1 MSNSGG
7 SGKFAWETSKDEA
20 ARGSAR
26 DDWPATRAEPAS
38 RKVVDEWEATRVQP
52 RPGDEWQATRVQPR
66 PGDEAQPTRPPVNAA
81 RQQPPAPARGTPQP
95 SDPPDAWA
103 ATRAHTALATQLLS
117 DENDYLAGEKDEIGR
132 QIGGNEREL
141 FVSCAPAEALQQ
153 QFDHL
158 HPEFIAVHDIA
169 TSSSRKLLAGIAAA
183 SGRAVQ
189 KLVIRRQGYGTALAT
204 LEFVDLPTT
213 DNQSL
218 RLYTTE
224 ADADSASRHALAR
237 TLLANSRLGV
247 IMVGELPGHA
257 IATALKPVHDDILA
271 GPWPNRNLLLL
282 PLASASTLVTHGLD
296 LGRGTGVAVRT
307 TPQVARPADAW
318 AFITGTWSRLREQAP
333 TDGRSVPE
341 LGAFKPAPF
350 APRKAPLAPVMG
362 GIPSGDT
369 LPMEEQ
375 AAPITLTMRPMP
387 AIAPAASPAAAAP
400 PSTVIERYVRQVSE
414 LNGVVSCCVFETQS
428 GHPIAHA
435 GANPGSDALGSH
447 GSELLTAM
455 MSVSRS
461 LGFGHALPEAAVTLG
476 SHHLLLR
483 GVPKNPGL
491 AMHAVLDKTSA
502 NLTLAR
508 LQIMRL
514 DAIFDEPA
522 QAG

>member
-1 MSNSGG
+1 MAAPGPH
-7 SGKFAWETSKDEA
+7 A
-20 ARGSAR
+20 AR
-26 DDWPATRAEPAS
+26 
-38 RKVVDEWEATRVQP
+38 
-52 RPGDEWQATRVQPR
+52 
-66 PGDEAQPTRPPVNAA
+66 
-81 RQQPPAPARGTPQP
+81 P
-95 SDPPDAWA
+95 SPSESPDAWA
-103 ATRAHTALATQLLS
+103 STRAHTALATQLLP

-224 ADADSASRHALAR
+224 ADADSASRHALAK

-257 IATALKPVHDDILA
+257 IAAALKPVHDDILA

-333 TDGRSVPE
+333 TDGRTVPE
-341 LGAFKPAPF
+341 LGAFKPA
-350 APRKAPLAPVMG
+350 AYQPRKAPLAPVMG

-369 LPMEEQ
+369 MPMEEQ
-375 AAPITLTMRPMP
+375 PPITLTMRPMP
-387 AIAPAASPAAAAP
+387 AIAPTGYQRHAAFDGDRALRAPGERAERRRQLLRLRDPERPSDRPCRRQPGLRERSP
-400 PSTVIERYVRQVSE
+400 R
-414 LNGVVSCCVFETQS
+414 
-428 GHPIAHA
+428 
-435 GANPGSDALGSH
+435 H
-447 GSELLTAM
+447 GSELLTSM
-455 MSVSRS
+455 MGVSRS
-461 LGFGHALPEAAVTLG
+461 LGFGHSLPEAAVTLG

-514 DAIFDEPA
+514 DVLFDEPT
-522 QAG
+522 QAA

>member
-7 SGKFAWETSKDEA
+7 SSKSAWESSKGEA
-20 ARGSAR
+20 ASAVQR
-26 DDWPATRAEPAS
+26 ENWPATRAEPAT
-38 RKVVDEWEATRVQP
+38 KEEI
-52 RPGDEWQATRVQPR
+52 DEWQATRALTSRNASEEWP
-66 PGDEAQPTRPPVNAA
+66 AA
-81 RQQPPAPARGTPQP
+81 RAQTTVPPPTPARPDDEWKSAGAARGASTP
-95 SDPPDAWA
+95 SESPDAWA
-103 ATRAHTALATQLLS
+103 STRAHTALATQLLP

-169 TSSSRKLLAGIAAA
+169 TASSRKLLAGIAAA

-224 ADADSASRHALAR
+224 ADADSAARHALAK

-257 IATALKPVHDDILA
+257 IAAALKPVHDDILA

-333 TDGRSVPE
+333 SDGRTVPE
-341 LGAFKPAPF
+341 LGAFKPA
-350 APRKAPLAPVMG
+350 AYQPRKAQLAPDMG

-369 LPMEEQ
+369 LPMEDQ
-375 AAPITLTMRPMP
+375 PAITLTMRPMP
-387 AIAPAASPAAAAP
+387 AIAPSGYTATP
-400 PSTVIERYVRQVSE
+400 PSTLIERYVRQIGE
-414 LNGVVSCCVFETQS
+414 LNGVVSCCIFETQS
-428 GHPIAHA
+428 GHPIAYA
-435 GANPGSDALGSH
+435 GASPGSAALATH
-447 GSELLTAM
+447 GSELLTSM

-461 LGFGHALPEAAVTLG
+461 LGFGHSLPEAAVTLG

-514 DAIFDEPA
+514 DTLFDEPT
-522 QAG
+522 QAA

>member
-1 MSNSGG
+1 MSKSGG
-7 SGKFAWETSKDEA
+7 SKFAWESPKAEA
-20 ARGSAR
+20 AGATP
-26 DDWPATRAEPAS
+26 DEWPATRAET
-38 RKVVDEWEATRVQP
+38 ATQREL
-52 RPGDEWQATRVQPR
+52 DEWQATRVQTDRAAPEGWPKTRVQSANTPR
-66 PGDEAQPTRPPVNAA
+66 AEDEWQPTRATRTTSNAA
-81 RQQPPAPARGTPQP
+81 E
-95 SDPPDAWA
+95 SPDAWA
-103 ATRAHTALATQLLS
+103 STRAHTALATQLLP

-153 QFDHL
+153 QFEHL

-169 TSSSRKLLAGIAAA
+169 TASSRKLLAGIAAA

-204 LEFVDLPTT
+204 LEFVELPTT
-213 DNQSL
+213 DQQSL

-224 ADADSASRHALAR
+224 ADADTASRHALAK
-237 TLLANSRLGV
+237 TLLAYSRLGV
-247 IMVGELPGHA
+247 VMVGELPGHA
-257 IATALKPVHDDILA
+257 IAAALKPLHDDILT
-271 GPWPNRNLLLL
+271 GPWPSRNLLLL

-333 TDGRSVPE
+333 TDGRAVPE
-341 LGAFKPAPF
+341 LGAFRAAPYQ
-350 APRKAPLAPVMG
+350 PRKASLAPVMG

-369 LPMEEQ
+369 LPMEEP
-375 AAPITLTMRPMP
+375 APVSLKMQPMP
-387 AIAPAASPAAAAP
+387 SISTGSFTAAP
-400 PSTVIERYVRQVSE
+400 PSTLIERYVRQVSE
-414 LNGVVSCCVFETQS
+414 LNGVISCCVFETQS

-435 GANPGSDALGSH
+435 GASPGSTALGSY

-455 MSVSRS
+455 MNVSRG
-461 LGFGHALPEAAVTLG
+461 LGFGHGLPEAAITLG

-483 GVPKNPGL
+483 AVPKNAGL

-508 LQIMRL
+508 LQLMRM
-514 DAIFDEPA
+514 DALFDDPS
-522 QAG
+522 QAA

>member
-1 MSNSGG
+1 MSKSGG
-7 SGKFAWETSKDEA
+7 SKFAWESPKAEA
-20 ARGSAR
+20 ANAAP
-26 DDWPATRAEPAS
+26 DEWPATRAET
-38 RKVVDEWEATRVQP
+38 ATQREL
-52 RPGDEWQATRVQPR
+52 DEWQATRVQTDRTAAEEWPKTRVQTPHAPR
-66 PGDEAQPTRPPVNAA
+66 ADGEWQPTRAA
-81 RQQPPAPARGTPQP
+81 RSGTPGGAAE
-95 SDPPDAWA
+95 SPDAWA
-103 ATRAHTALATQLLS
+103 STRAHTALATQLLP

-153 QFDHL
+153 QFEHL

-169 TSSSRKLLAGIAAA
+169 TASSRKLLAGIAAA

-204 LEFVDLPTT
+204 LEFVELPTT
-213 DNQSL
+213 DQQSL

-224 ADADSASRHALAR
+224 ADADTASRHALAK
-237 TLLANSRLGV
+237 TLLAYSRLGV
-247 IMVGELPGHA
+247 VMVGELPGHA
-257 IATALKPVHDDILA
+257 IAAALKPLHDDILA
-271 GPWPNRNLLLL
+271 GPWPSRNLLLL

-333 TDGRSVPE
+333 TDGRAVPE
-341 LGAFKPAPF
+341 LGAFRPAPYQ
-350 APRKAPLAPVMG
+350 PRKATLAPVMG

-369 LPMEEQ
+369 LPMEEP
-375 AAPITLTMRPMP
+375 APISLKMQPMP
-387 AIAPAASPAAAAP
+387 SISTGSFAAAP
-400 PSTVIERYVRQVSE
+400 PSTLIERYVRQVSE
-414 LNGVVSCCVFETQS
+414 LNGVISCCVFETQS

-435 GANPGSDALGSH
+435 GASPGSAALGSY

-455 MSVSRS
+455 MNVSRG
-461 LGFGHALPEAAVTLG
+461 LGFGHGLPEAAITLG

-483 GVPKNPGL
+483 AVPKNAGL

-508 LQIMRL
+508 LQLMRM
-514 DAIFDEPA
+514 DALFDDPS
-522 QAG
+522 QAA

>member
-7 SGKFAWETSKDEA
+7 SGKFAWDTSKGEA
-20 ARGSAR
+20 TKAAER
-26 DDWPATRAEPAS
+26 DDWPPTRVEPAS
-38 RKVVDEWEATRVQP
+38 KEAI
-52 RPGDEWQATRVQPR
+52 DEWQATRVQPR
-66 PGDEAQPTRPPVNAA
+66 GGAEEPPAG
-81 RQQPPAPARGTPQP
+81 RSPSYAPARPADEWQPNRPARTPGP
-95 SDPPDAWA
+95 SESPDAWA
-103 ATRAHTALATQLLS
+103 STRAHTALATQLLP

-224 ADADSASRHALAR
+224 ADADSTSRHALAK

-247 IMVGELPGHA
+247 IMVGELPGHS
-257 IATALKPVHDDILA
+257 IAAALKPVHDDILA
-271 GPWPNRNLLLL
+271 GPWQNRNLLLL

-318 AFITGTWSRLREQAP
+318 AFITGTWSRLREQSSA
-333 TDGRSVPE
+333 DGRAVPE
-341 LGAFKPAPF
+341 LGAFKPAPYQ
-350 APRKAPLAPVMG
+350 PRKSPMAPVMG

-369 LPMEEQ
+369 MPMEEQ
-375 AAPITLTMRPMP
+375 PPITLSMRPMP
-387 AIAPAASPAAAAP
+387 AIAPTGFTATP

-414 LNGVVSCCVFETQS
+414 LNGVVSCCIFETQS

-435 GANPGSDALGSH
+435 GANPGSEKLASH

-455 MSVSRS
+455 MGVSRS
-461 LGFGHALPEAAVTLG
+461 LGFGHSLPEAAVTLG

-514 DAIFDEPA
+514 DVLFDEPN
-522 QAG
+522 QAA

>member
-1 MSNSGG
+1 MSNSSG
-7 SGKFAWETSKDEA
+7 SKFAWESSKTEA
-20 ARGSAR
+20 ATPAP
-26 DDWPATRAEPAS
+26 DEWPATRAET
-38 RKVVDEWEATRVQP
+38 ATQEEL
-52 RPGDEWQATRVQPR
+52 DEWQATRALTHRGAPAEWPATRAQTSTNASSRV
-66 PGDEAQPTRPPVNAA
+66 DEEWQPTRAA
-81 RQQPPAPARGTPQP
+81 RSTGAGSA
-95 SDPPDAWA
+95 SDSPDAWA
-103 ATRAHTALATQLLS
+103 STRAHTALATQLLP
-117 DENDYLAGEKDEIGR
+117 DENDYLAGDKDEIGR

-153 QFDHL
+153 QFEHL

-169 TSSSRKLLAGIAAA
+169 TASSRKLLAGIAAA

-204 LEFVDLPTT
+204 LEFVELPTT
-213 DNQSL
+213 DQQSL

-224 ADADSASRHALAR
+224 ADADTASRHALAK
-237 TLLANSRLGV
+237 TLLAYSRLGV
-247 IMVGELPGHA
+247 VMVGELPGHA
-257 IATALKPVHDDILA
+257 IAAALKPLHDDILA
-271 GPWPNRNLLLL
+271 GPWPSRNLLLL

-333 TDGRSVPE
+333 TDGRAVPE
-341 LGAFKPAPF
+341 LGAFRPAPYQ
-350 APRKAPLAPVMG
+350 PRKATLAPVMG

-375 AAPITLTMRPMP
+375 PQASPLTLKMQPMP
-387 AIAPAASPAAAAP
+387 SISAAGFSAATP
-400 PSTVIERYVRQVSE
+400 PSTLIERYVKQVSE

-428 GHPIAHA
+428 GHAVAHA
-435 GANPGSDALGSH
+435 GASPGSMALATY
-447 GSELLTAM
+447 GSELLVAM
-455 MSVSRS
+455 MNVSRS
-461 LGFGHALPEAAVTLG
+461 LGFGHGVPEAAITLG

-483 GVPKNPGL
+483 AVPKNAGL

-508 LQIMRL
+508 LQLMRM
-514 DAIFDEPA
+514 DALFDDPS
-522 QAG
+522 QAA

>member
-1 MSNSGG
+1 MSNSNG
-7 SGKFAWETSKDEA
+7 SSKSAWEASKGGGATPA
-20 ARGSAR
+20 ASEG
-26 DDWPATRAEPAS
+26 WPATRAAQATA
-38 RKVVDEWEATRVQP
+38 DEIS
-52 RPGDEWQATRVQPR
+52 EWQATRAVQRPAEALPGPR
-66 PGDEAQPTRPPVNAA
+66 GQTRSNLSGGAPSGRENRQGGDTRATSELA
-81 RQQPPAPARGTPQP
+81 E
-95 SDPPDAWA
+95 SPDAWA
-103 ATRAHTALATQLLS
+103 STRAHTALATQILA
-117 DENDYLAGEKDEIGR
+117 DENDYLAGEKNEIGR

-158 HPEFIAVHDIA
+158 RPEFIAVHDIGTA
-169 TSSSRKLLAGIAAA
+169 SSRKLLAGIAAA

-204 LEFVDLPTT
+204 LEFVELPTS

-224 ADADSASRHALAR
+224 ADADTASRHALAR
-237 TLLANSRLGV
+237 MLLAYSRLGV
-247 IMVGELPGHA
+247 VMMGELPGHA
-257 IATALKPVHDDILA
+257 IAAALKPLHDDILA

-333 TDGRSVPE
+333 TDGRTVPE
-341 LGAFKPAPF
+341 LGAFRPAPYQ
-350 APRKAPLAPVMG
+350 PRKAPLAPAMG

-375 AAPITLTMRPMP
+375 PAVMPMLTMQPMP
-387 AIAPAASPAAAAP
+387 AIALGGFTTPP
-400 PSTVIERYVRQVSE
+400 PSTLIDRYVRQVSE

-428 GHPIAHA
+428 GHSTAYA
-435 GANPGSDALGSH
+435 GANPGAGPLALH
-447 GSELLTAM
+447 GSELVATM
-455 MSVSRS
+455 MSVARA
-461 LGFGHALPEAAVTLG
+461 LGFGHSMPEAAITLG

-483 GVPKNPGL
+483 GVPRNPGL
-491 AMHAVLDKTSA
+491 AMHVVLDKTSA

-508 LQIMRL
+508 LQLMRL
-514 DAIFDEPA
+514 DAMFDEPTQVA
-522 QAG
+522 

>member
-1 MSNSGG
+1 MSNSSG
-7 SGKFAWETSKDEA
+7 SSKFARESSKPGTANAGPRE
-20 ARGSAR
+20 
-26 DDWPATRAEPAS
+26 DWPATRAE
-38 RKVVDEWEATRVQP
+38 VATQEEI
-52 RPGDEWQATRVQPR
+52 DEWQATRALTGRTAPEEWPATRAQVNTPPR
-66 PGDEAQPTRPPVNAA
+66 TGDEWQPT
-81 RQQPPAPARGTPQP
+81 PAVRTPHPAE
-95 SDPPDAWA
+95 SPDAWA
-103 ATRAHTALATQLLS
+103 STRAHTALATQLLP

-169 TSSSRKLLAGIAAA
+169 TASSRKLLAGIAAA

-204 LEFVDLPTT
+204 LEFVELPTT

-224 ADADSASRHALAR
+224 ADADSTARHALAK

-257 IATALKPVHDDILA
+257 IAAALKPVHDDILA

-333 TDGRSVPE
+333 TDGRAVPE
-341 LGAFKPAPF
+341 LGAFKPA
-350 APRKAPLAPVMG
+350 AYQPRKAQLAPVMG

-369 LPMEEQ
+369 MPMEEQ
-375 AAPITLTMRPMP
+375 PPLTLTMQPMP
-387 AIAPAASPAAAAP
+387 AIASGFSATP
-400 PSTVIERYVRQVSE
+400 PSTLIERYVRQVSE
-414 LNGVVSCCVFETQS
+414 LNGVVSCCVFETQG
-428 GHPIAHA
+428 GHPIAHG
-435 GANPGSDALGSH
+435 GANPGGIALATH
-447 GSELLTAM
+447 GSELLLSM
-455 MSVSRS
+455 MNVSRA
-461 LGFGHALPEAAVTLG
+461 LGFGHTLPEAAITLG

-483 GVPKNPGL
+483 GVPKNAGL

-514 DAIFDEPA
+514 DSLFDEPT
-522 QAG
+522 QAA